1 MAAEYKTRAWQTVG
15 VDLGPS
21 EARDVDMVAPAIAG
35 VAEMGLPVTPQ
46 VRCISIH
53 EQAAA
58 KRIFAERATHA
69 FYAGGQPQKREAQA
83 GEVGHEGR
91 FSLTGPNWTMKKT
104 GDTAELLYFVGVPDG
119 I

>member
-1 MAAEYKTRAWQTVG
+1 MEYKTRAWQTVG

-58 KRIFAERATHA
+58 KRDFRRACDA
-69 FYAGGQPQKREAQA
+69 RLLCRRSASEAGAP
-83 GEVGHEGR
+83 
-91 FSLTGPNWTMKKT
+91 SW
-104 GDTAELLYFVGVPDG
+104 
-119 I
+119 